1 MRQRWDAEQQR
12 WVDDEGGAG
21 TRPEGPDTPWWA
33 GAETQV
39 RPAGPAPAPPPPPAG
54 QSPTPPSYT
63 PPPTYVPYA
72 QPSTPAPP
80 QPVPPSGTVPRAV
93 TGPPARA
100 RGPRT
105 VLVMVAVVAV
115 LAGGGA
121 GAAVWWAA
129 RDHGPDH
136 HEAGP
141 AAHASVSATAPAAPP
156 STATSTP
163 SSTGPASASTTP
175 ETVASTGPSPGY
187 RRAVDP
193 VGYSLDVPDGW
204 VREEER
210 GVSAEVVTYTAPGGG
225 RSLKLFEVVEKTPAA
240 SLDLAEN
247 GPSGFV
253 QVLHGYRVLKRA
265 SGAGWSELDYRYDD
279 TTAGPTQVID
289 RRFAAADGR
298 LYAIRSSGPEGSDV
312 TAPFTA
318 AYDSFC
324 PSGATCPAG

>member
-12 WVDDEGGAG
+12 WVDDEGGSGA
-21 TRPEGPDTPWWA
+21 RPKTPDTPWWA

-39 RPAGPAPAPPPPPAG
+39 GPAGPPGPAPAPPPLPR
-54 QSPTPPSYT
+54 SPT

-72 QPSTPAPP
+72 QPATPIPTPAPDPAPTPP
-80 QPVPPSGTVPRAV
+80 QPV
-93 TGPPARA
+93 PPARA

-105 VLVMVAVVAV
+105 GLVLVAVVAV

-129 RDHGPDH
+129 RDHGTGH
-136 HEAGP
+136 HQAGP
-141 AAHASVSATAPAAPP
+141 AAHASVSATAPADASAPP
-156 STATSTP
+156 ATPTP
-163 SSTGPASASTTP
+163 SATDEASASTTP

-204 VREEER
+204 TRQEER
-210 GVSAEVVTYTAPGGG
+210 GVSAEVVTYSSPGGDS
-225 RSLKLFEVVEKTPAA
+225 SLKLFEVVEQTPAK

-265 SGAGWSELDYRYDD
+265 SGPGWSELDYRYDD
-279 TTAGPTQVID
+279 TTSGPTQVID